1 MTPQTPEEYINSDL
15 VCIARKNFTPEYN
28 KWDGDL
34 LVDHNDSDSDSD
46 KTIDEISIRLINL
59 IWRQIMADMTN
70 GRGDGEDNLNDGISE
85 LSPEFIE
92 VSDLSPDII
101 DNFIHSNKNIILK
114 LVNKI
119 VEDAVADDEL
129 QEWYEPPGDWIREYL
144 YNIDSI
150 IDTTFLVTDKTM
162 EHVRC
167 WFDYNLYKKLHKKN
181 KQDCQKNTSNKKE
194 SSFATPQEL
203 SNALCDFLKVEH
215 GTKMARTEVT
225 RYLTKYI
232 KENSLQSDLDM
243 RTIIPDNKLIE
254 LLELNE
260 DDKLAFFSLQKY
272 LNKHFKKN

>member
-15 VCIARKNFTPEYN
+15 VRIARKNFTPEYN
-28 KWDGDL
+28 KWDDDL

-59 IWRQIMADMTN
+59 IWRQIMADMTH
-70 GRGDGEDNLNDGISE
+70 GRGDGEDNLNGGISE

-92 VSDLSPDII
+92 VSELSPDII
-101 DNFIHSNKNIILK
+101 DNFIDSNKNIILK

-129 QEWYEPPGDWIREYL
+129 QEWYEPPRDWIREYL

-162 EHVRC
+162 EHLRC
-167 WFDYNLYKKLHKKN
+167 CFDYTLYKKLYKKK

-194 SSFATPQEL
+194 SSFLTSTEI
-203 SNALCDFLKVEH
+203 SNALCDFLNVEH

-225 RYLTKYI
+225 KYLTKYI
-232 KENSLQSDLDM
+232 KENSLQSELDM
-243 RTIIPDNKLIE
+243 RKIIPDNKLIE
-254 LLELNE
+254 LFELNE